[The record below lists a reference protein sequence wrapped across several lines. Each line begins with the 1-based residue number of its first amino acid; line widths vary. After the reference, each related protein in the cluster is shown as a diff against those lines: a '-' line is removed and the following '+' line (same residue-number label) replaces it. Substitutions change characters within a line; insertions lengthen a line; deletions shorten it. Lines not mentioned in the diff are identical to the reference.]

1 MAIPAADV
9 APIMITAVLTA
20 AVAGVIVLRGPVGRA
35 LARRIEGGVA
45 PDRDVVERIAGLE
58 QRVAELQEGQQR
70 IDELENRLDFAER
83 VLARP
88 TGGAPLGAD
97 DA

>member
-9 APIMITAVLTA
+9 APIMITMVLTA
-20 AVAGVIVLRGPVGRA
+20 AVAGVIILRGPLGRA

-58 QRVAELQEGQQR
+58 QRVAELEEGQQR
-70 IDELENRLDFAER
+70 IDELENRLDFTER

-88 TGGAPLGAD
+88 TAGAPLGAD